1 MPGSPRLS
9 MAKDIPGLEIVELLL
24 RLEVVSRVIT
34 VGEPQRRVMGTVA
47 ALLEDS
53 AEVDSV
59 SHSGP

>member
-34 VGEPQRRVMGTVA
+34 VAGTPTKGNGGSSCPA
-47 ALLEDS
+47 
-53 AEVDSV
+53 
-59 SHSGP
+59 